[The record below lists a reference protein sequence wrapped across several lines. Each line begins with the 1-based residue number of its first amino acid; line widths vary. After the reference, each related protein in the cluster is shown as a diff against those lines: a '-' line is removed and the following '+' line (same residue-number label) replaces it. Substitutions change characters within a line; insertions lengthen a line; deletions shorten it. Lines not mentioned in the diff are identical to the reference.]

1 MSEPVRQMTI
11 FDSARERL
19 GVEYARALL
28 GAVAAP
34 DQAATVVAE
43 LEAFVLEVLDRAPGV
58 AALLESLRVPVAV
71 QLAALDKT
79 LAGRVSAP
87 LLTFLK
93 VVCRRRRFDCLR
105 AIARAARSQLRAQQG
120 RVEVLLRSATP
131 LDDALCARISQRLEA
146 LLGQR
151 VDLVKEQDPAVIG
164 GVVMRV
170 GDTVYD
176 ASVARSLERLRQ
188 TAADAVAQAA
198 RESLNLFATA
208 MESKA

>member
-1 MSEPVRQMTI
+1 M
-11 FDSARERL
+11 
-19 GVEYARALL
+19 
-28 GAVAAP
+28 
-34 DQAATVVAE
+34 
-43 LEAFVLEVLDRAPGV
+43 LDRAPGV

-105 AIARAARSQLRAQQG
+105 AIAREARTQLRAQQG

-208 MESKA
+208 LESKA